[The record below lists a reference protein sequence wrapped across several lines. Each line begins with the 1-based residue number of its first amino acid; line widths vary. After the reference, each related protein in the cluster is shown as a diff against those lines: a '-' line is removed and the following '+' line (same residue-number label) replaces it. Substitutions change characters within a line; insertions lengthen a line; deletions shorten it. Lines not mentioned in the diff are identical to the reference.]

1 MADRFR
7 ELERP
12 QTGRLKDVVL
22 MATVTGFEG
31 LRHPRRTDLKQF
43 SELFDP
49 LFSASS
55 DEARRQA
62 AAALSQCPHVPPSVA
77 LQIGNAPI
85 SIAAIFLTR
94 STSIDDTTLL
104 KVIRAQGQAHATAIA
119 RRDNLS
125 VHVVDALVE
134 RRQTATAPAMTVT
147 PPAVTS
153 NAPAAT
159 VAAPAMTAAPTPS
172 RLANAASAERAPV
185 APSATAR
192 SGDVPLERP
201 PQARADDMTTAK
213 LLREEKLRGD
223 LKSLARIPQKAA
235 PALPVIEPLDVLH
248 EALLVRFARSGEANL
263 FAASLAAALRSSP
276 DLGERIVL
284 DISGQQLA
292 TTLIALDMHADDSLF
307 VLCAFYPDLS
317 ERLGGATR
325 GEALLASLTAETCR
339 IRVQA
344 WLQSDQK
351 DGTAAGHQ
359 AYLSPDRANDPR
371 QTASRPDAS
380 RTAADPQSKRS
391 LPGR

>member
-1 MADRFR
+1 
-7 ELERP
+7 
-12 QTGRLKDVVL
+12 

-94 STSIDDTTLL
+94 STSIDDATLI

-134 RRQTATAPAMTVT
+134 RRQTAAAHASPAAAAAPAITAA
-147 PPAVTS
+147 PAPSLPS
-153 NAPAAT
+153 NAPAADPALSARPSPSRSDD
-159 VAAPAMTAAPTPS
+159 AAGDRPLTASAGEMTA
-172 RLANAASAERAPV
+172 
-185 APSATAR
+185 
-192 SGDVPLERP
+192 
-201 PQARADDMTTAK
+201 AK
-213 LLREEKLRGD
+213 LLREEKLRSD
-223 LKSLARIPQKAA
+223 LKSLARVPQKAA
-235 PALPVIEPLDVLH
+235 PALPVVEPLDTLH

-263 FAASLAAALRSSP
+263 FAASLAAALRSSA
-276 DLGERIVL
+276 DLGERILL

-292 TTLIALDMHADDSLF
+292 TTLTALDMHPDDSLF
-307 VLCAFYPDLS
+307 VLCAFYRDLS
-317 ERLGGATR
+317 ERLGGTTR
-325 GEALLASLTAETCR
+325 GEVLLSSLTAEACR

-351 DGTAAGHQ
+351 DGTGTSGHQ
-359 AYLSPDRANDPR
+359 TYLSPDRGNDPR
-371 QTASRPDAS
+371 QTAARPDAS
-380 RTAADPQSKRS
+380 RTTADTQARRS
-391 LPGR
+391 LRGR